1 MFLIIILL
9 IVLLIAS
16 VYSLGFLF
24 YFLWSQ
30 YFNQPGART
39 VVSKKALVASFLSTI
54 SIFILIGYIAYI
66 PFHKVM
72 NQMTTTEKPFNK
84 RAWDDNKYF
93 RFQMSK
99 DIIESKMC
107 IAKDT
112 SQIKEMLGDPSYKD
126 RFKFRWHYNLGF
138 PTKFQFYKKWD
149 SFKHNNY
156 LVLRLS
162 LDSSKIASAEVITLP
177 GPL

>member
-1 MFLIIILL
+1 MLLSIILF

-24 YFLWSQ
+24 YFLWSK

-39 VVSKKALVASFLSTI
+39 FILTKALVATFLSTL
-54 SIFILIGYIAYI
+54 SVFILIGYIAYI
-66 PFHKVM
+66 PLHSAM
-72 NQMTTTEKPFNK
+72 NQMNTTEKPFNK
-84 RAWDDNKYF
+84 RAWDENKYL

-99 DIIESKMC
+99 DIMDSKVC

-126 RFKFRWHYNLGF
+126 RFKFQWHYNLGR
-138 PTKFQFYKKWD
+138 PTKFQFFKKRG
-149 SFKHNNY
+149 SFKNNNY
-156 LVLRLS
+156 LVLRLN
-162 LDSSKIASAEVITLP
+162 LDSSKVASAEVITLP
-177 GPL
+177 RPL